1 MRLFQGEISVLQSVG
16 KIMIFKCL
24 PVLLLV
30 LAAGL
35 SGVYMVCPVDQGS
48 LTVLRTKK
56 TSCPFFHSSL
66 ALGKET
72 CLLMDK
78 FLVIIIT
85 HTKCIFYISCCLSPT
100 ALVAQICQL
109 FLVCFPVQISILR
122 CKAIFIC
129 IMIKRINIL
138 LQEWK

>member
-100 ALVAQICQL
+100 ALVGSSDM
-109 FLVCFPVQISILR
+109 PVVFGLLPSSN
-122 CKAIFIC
+122 
-129 IMIKRINIL
+129 INFEVQSHFYL
-138 LQEWK
+138 HYDQAH